1 MTKKECQLR
10 HMFCATENSSA
21 LLCEKHPSGYCA
33 MERDRGRYYAAI
45 HVPNWHTRFSGFSI
59 RKVGPIQWVFV
70 CEWQAYDRFVM
81 SQTEAMRMGWQCLC
95 QSVIYR
101 FGLLPKERHHPGLP
115 SCFGCTD
122 DCTKGTSKNR

>member
-21 LLCEKHPSGYCA
+21 LLCEKHPSGYCT

-45 HVPNWHTRFSGFSI
+45 HVPNW
-59 RKVGPIQWVFV
+59 QVFV
-70 CEWQAYDRFVM
+70 CEWQPYDQFALHWM
-81 SQTEAMRMGWQCLC
+81 KAFRMGWECLC
-95 QSVIYR
+95 KSVIYR